1 MVPLR
6 MRWFGRNDDSPRPAP
21 LAQVL
26 ASRNGV
32 VHGTG
37 RFGLVH
43 ALVDVDP
50 VSRGNGMLRVLRC
63 GAAAGKFRS
72 AALRRVLTV
81 SRLGS
86 AVDSRGGRLSVDAR
100 REGRGRAIHDSIA
113 VGVVRL
119 GADSRRVHQSWVAL
133 MSP

>member
-1 MVPLR
+1 MVSLR

-86 AVDSRGGRLSVDAR
+86 AVDSCGGRASGGER
-100 REGRGRAIHDSIA
+100 SRDS
-113 VGVVRL
+113 
-119 GADSRRVHQSWVAL
+119 
-133 MSP
+133 